1 MVEDIDLDVD
11 LEKIRVCSR
20 VRHEPIQVD
29 QEQPEQPGGEEQQGE
44 EQAES
49 EEQLSSEEELSDEED
64 KKKQRPI
71 RKRQPPERYG
81 SDPVQIGPQSSL
93 GGKKSS
99 LSPRARK
106 RAQSCAKYNKER
118 GQEVLRTEMRIKE
131 AWLTAEEGSE
141 TDEGEK

>member
-1 MVEDIDLDVD
+1 M
-11 LEKIRVCSR
+11 
-20 VRHEPIQVD
+20 
-29 QEQPEQPGGEEQQGE
+29 
-44 EQAES
+44 
-49 EEQLSSEEELSDEED
+49 SEEED
-64 KKKQRPI
+64 KKQRPI
-71 RKRQPPERYG
+71 RKRQPPEKYG
-81 SDPVQIGPQSSL
+81 SDPVQIGPQSSQ
-93 GGKKSS
+93 GRKKSS